1 MTTFICEIFPND
13 PSREK
18 QSDLHHF
25 PFSQSYPGASC
36 LQYILFAECPF
47 FRFIPLFLTQE
58 LKILYTKN
66 NSVVLKITCSDA
78 KGLIYY
84 ITKTLYR
91 HNLNII
97 RNDEYV
103 DKTTGQF
110 FMRTQFDGDT
120 DHDRIISDLEEK
132 LPDDAHI
139 TISDTKNNNIILM
152 GSKEHHCL
160 QDIVTR
166 CEYGDLPARIS
177 CIISNHDVLEKIA
190 ERFDIPFYHI
200 CHTRCSREEHES
212 QIAEI
217 IGQFSF
223 DYIVLAKY
231 MRILSPEFV
240 QRYPDQLINI
250 HHSFL
255 PAFKG
260 ARPYRQAFH
269 RGVKI
274 IGATAHFVNEDLD
287 EGPIIEQETIKV
299 NHGFS
304 PAELSNTGKDVE
316 RIVLARAL
324 NLVLAQRVFIHGNKT
339 IVF

>member
-1 MTTFICEIFPND
+1 M
-13 PSREK
+13 
-18 QSDLHHF
+18 
-25 PFSQSYPGASC
+25 
-36 LQYILFAECPF
+36 
-47 FRFIPLFLTQE
+47 
-58 LKILYTKN
+58 
-66 NSVVLKITCSDA
+66 VLKITCSDA

-84 ITKTLYR
+84 ITKTLYK

-110 FMRTQFDGDT
+110 FMRTEFDGDT
-120 DHDRIISDLEEK
+120 DHQKIIHDLEAN
-132 LPDDAHI
+132 LPPDARI
-139 TISDTKNNNIILM
+139 TISDTQKNDIILM
-152 GSKEHHCL
+152 GSLEHHCL

-177 CIISNHDVLEKIA
+177 CIISNHDILRKIADRFDIPYYHVCHKDCSRREHEEKIA
-190 ERFDIPFYHI
+190 E
-200 CHTRCSREEHES
+200 
-212 QIAEI
+212 I
-217 IGQFSF
+217 IDQHSF

-240 QRYPDQLINI
+240 QRYPNRLINI

-304 PAELSNTGKDVE
+304 PADLSSTGQDVE

-324 NLVLAQRVFIHGNKT
+324 NLVLDQRVFIHGNKT